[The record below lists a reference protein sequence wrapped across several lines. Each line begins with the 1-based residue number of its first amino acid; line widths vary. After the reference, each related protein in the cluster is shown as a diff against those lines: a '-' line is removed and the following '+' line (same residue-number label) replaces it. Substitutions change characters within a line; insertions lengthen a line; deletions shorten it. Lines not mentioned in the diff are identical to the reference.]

1 MLTSS
6 TTGRSHCRLCFE
18 PDLTACS
25 ILRWCWRRIL
35 YLNYI
40 VSMRQ
45 PGHTYCGR
53 MAILGSGGWS
63 LRATGTVPT
72 AQRKIGDALYGKGG
86 FHGFSHQKCLAVHNT
101 DWAMSGT
108 IYGAINAGDVLICD
122 CSINFILG
130 LCKYCFMFLSI
141 SIIFRKTR
149 IFVILK

>member
-1 MLTSS
+1 
-6 TTGRSHCRLCFE
+6 
-18 PDLTACS
+18 
-25 ILRWCWRRIL
+25 
-35 YLNYI
+35 
-40 VSMRQ
+40 
-45 PGHTYCGR
+45 
-53 MAILGSGGWS
+53 
-63 LRATGTVPT
+63 
-72 AQRKIGDALYGKGG
+72 
-86 FHGFSHQKCLAVHNT
+86 LAVHNT